1 MNATEKAAYL
11 KGLLEGLD
19 IDCSKPEG
27 KMLSALVDAFGEIA
41 DEVCDLNAQTDHL
54 YEYVDELDHD
64 LGELEEYCYDEAE
77 DDEDYLDEDFDP
89 CDGCTDDCDTC
100 ELCEDE
106 EESEEE

>member
-41 DEVCDLNAQTDHL
+41 DEVSDLNAQTDHL

-64 LGELEEYCYDEAE
+64 LGEPGRGADRAVRPEAHFP
-77 DDEDYLDEDFDP
+77 DEDQVPDP
-89 CDGCTDDCDTC
+89 QLFPGPHDRADHLVPGPRP
-100 ELCEDE
+100 
-106 EESEEE
+106 